1 MEFVSIRDLR
11 TRPAD
16 IWTKLREQQDLILTA
31 NGKPI
36 AILAGVEETQ
46 VEETLAALRR
56 ARAQAALSRLRQ
68 DAATYGLDSLSIDEI
83 DAEIA
88 DARRDRVQ

>member
-16 IWTKLREQQDLILTA
+16 IWTKLRQQHDLVLTA

-36 AILAGVEETQ
+36 AILAGVDETQ
-46 VEETLAALRR
+46 VEETLTALRR
-56 ARAQAALSRLRQ
+56 ARAQVALSRLRQ
-68 DAATYGLDSLSIDEI
+68 DALARGLDRLSIDEI

-88 DARRDRVQ
+88 DTRQERT

>member
-16 IWTKLREQQDLILTA
+16 IWAKLRQQQDLILTA

-36 AILAGVEETQ
+36 AILAGVDETQ
-46 VEETLAALRR
+46 IEETLVALHR
-56 ARAQAALSRLRQ
+56 ARAQAALSRLRK
-68 DAATYGLDSLSIDEI
+68 DVAARGLDRLSMDEI

-88 DARRDRVQ
+88 DARTERAQ